1 VRCQGSHDC
10 PVNTRAG
17 GAAGRATGAEGTVVG
32 GDRVEGVPDVV
43 GVVVGGVVPNVVGGD
58 EVDVEPFTDA
68 MGATED
74 LAWLGVS

>member
-1 VRCQGSHDC
+1 M
-10 PVNTRAG
+10 
-17 GAAGRATGAEGTVVG
+17 VG